1 MPPNAPTPGD
11 PRNGSLHD
19 SEHLAEHLETL
30 LSTLAAGVLETDAQG
45 RLRYLNPAAMRTLG
59 VTEQEIL
66 GKTVEELGI
75 ERYDESGQRIDPSRA
90 PVMRA
95 GRQREGT
102 VRAVIRYVR
111 PPAEQ
116 LWLES
121 HTTPLRSATGELL
134 GAVSSFIDVSDRYRL
149 EAAKQA
155 STDRM
160 NEMLRAMAAGV
171 LMVNAEGRI
180 EYANTT
186 AAALS
191 GLTPEDVTGQLAADP
206 AWKLTD
212 EHGVVMRYDD
222 LPVPTVLRERREVR
236 DVYLGVPVPD
246 GSMRWLRVSASPLF
260 HGDGVLRGAVV
271 TMEDI
276 TERRALAEQLLQAQK
291 IEGVGQL
298 AGGIAHDF
306 NNLLTTII
314 GNADLAL
321 DTAERGSP
329 MADDL
334 AEIRDAALRGA
345 ALTRQLLTF
354 ARKQVVQPRALYVDR
369 LAAGT
374 EKLLH
379 RVLGEQIALQR
390 HSDADLWAVRV
401 DPGQLE
407 QVIVNMAINARDA
420 MPGGGSLTLATRNVH
435 IDEREARANP
445 GVEPGEF
452 VTLRVS
458 DTGTGIARE
467 LLPRL
472 FEPFFTTKPI
482 GSGSGLGLSICH
494 GVVKQA
500 RGFITVE
507 SLVGHGTTFVV
518 HLPRTMDEVVE
529 TITALP
535 TTVAAGG
542 GTVLVVEDE
551 DSVRALVSRTL
562 GAYGFEV
569 LSAGSGAEAIAT
581 LDRLAGPLDLLI
593 TDVVMPGMRGSEI
606 ARALRARLPT
616 LPVLFMTG
624 YPEFRND
631 DEHAL
636 DTEVNVLLKPFT
648 PAQLVRRVQKLLADR
663 L

>member
-569 LSAGSGAEAIAT
+569 LSAGNGAEAIAT

>member
-95 GRQREGT
+95 GREREGT

-569 LSAGSGAEAIAT
+569 LSAGNGAEAIAT